1 MQTRRILLAAL
12 TAGALSAAALAQ
24 PASTVPRTEAEIRRI
39 AFEQFRKDLTAGR
52 IVAIDVRSVEAYRH
66 GHIPGALSV
75 PEPDLEARLA
85 ELRAAKKPIVTYC
98 A

>member
-1 MQTRRILLAAL
+1 MKARCMLLAAL
-12 TAGALSAAALAQ
+12 AACALSPAAAAQ
-24 PASTVPRTEAEIRRI
+24 PASSVPRTEAEIPRVT
-39 AFEQFRKDLTAGR
+39 FEQFRKDLASGR

-75 PEPDLEARLA
+75 PESDLEARLP
-85 ELRAAKKPIVTYC
+85 ELRAAKKPIVAYC

>member
-1 MQTRRILLAAL
+1 MKARRILLAAL
-12 TAGALSAAALAQ
+12 TAGVLCWTALAQ
-24 PASTVPRTEAEIRRI
+24 PASPAPRTEAEIPRVT
-39 AFEQFRKDLTAGR
+39 FEQFRKDLAAGR

-75 PEPDLEARLA
+75 PESDLEARLP
-85 ELRAAKKPIVTYC
+85 ELRAAKKPIVAYC

>member
-1 MQTRRILLAAL
+1 MQARRILLAAL
-12 TAGALSAAALAQ
+12 AACALSPATAGQ
-24 PASTVPRTEAEIRRI
+24 PASPVPRTEAEIPRVP
-39 AFEQFRKDLTAGR
+39 FEQFRKDLAAGR
-52 IVAIDVRSVEAYRH
+52 IVAIDVRAVEAYRH

-75 PEPDLEARLA
+75 PESDLEARLP

>member
-1 MQTRRILLAAL
+1 MKARRILLAAL
-12 TAGALSAAALAQ
+12 TAGMLAPAALAET
-24 PASTVPRTEAEIRRI
+24 PVPRTEAEIPRVE
-39 AFEQFRKDLTAGR
+39 FEQFRRDLAAAR

-75 PEPDLEARLA
+75 PESDLEARLP
-85 ELRAAKKPIVTYC
+85 ELRAANKPIVAYC